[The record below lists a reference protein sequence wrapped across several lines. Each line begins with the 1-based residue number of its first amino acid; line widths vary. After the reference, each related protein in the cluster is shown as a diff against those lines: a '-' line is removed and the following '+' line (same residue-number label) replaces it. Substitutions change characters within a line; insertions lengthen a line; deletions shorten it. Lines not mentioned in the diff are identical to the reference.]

1 MWPKPWRL
9 QAARQTK
16 ATTSSLPAVSRPAS
30 RDGRICCIRCILI
43 KPVNFPEFWPF
54 WRCGQN
60 RGACKRR
67 GKQRRP
73 HHHYRRFPARRQG
86 TDEYAAY
93 GVYWLSRILFCKG
106 GESIF
111 AFPFVFFLLVLFFFV
126 FSFSLFCVF
135 FCFLFFFFCRSSYLF
150 LPFCFSSFFHSPYFV
165 FSFVFALLFFYAF
178 FFLLSFP
185 FSFSHFSLSFYSPCF
200 FFLFIL
206 YLFSA
211 FFTSSFGVAR
221 PFRRFSPIV
230 SAVLFCNEVFASVD
244 RFDFYFSAIKLRQ
257 TAVCAADFHVVTHH
271 KSRFWLSPF
280 SIAENGRCGKPA
292 DWCWFLFLRHKKKH
306 LPRKVLSGNL
316 IVSKTI
322 QQLWQPF

>member
-1 MWPKPWRL
+1 MKMWPKPWRL

-16 ATTSSLPAVSRPAS
+16 ATTSSLPAVSRSAS

-43 KPVNFPEFWPF
+43 KPDSVL
-54 WRCGQN
+54 Q
-60 RGACKRR
+60 RR
-67 GKQRRP
+67 GKHFCFP
-73 HHHYRRFPARRQG
+73 LCFFSSCFVFLRFF
-86 TDEYAAY
+86 
-93 GVYWLSRILFCKG
+93 ILLILCFLL
-106 GESIF
+106 F
-111 AFPFVFFLLVLFFFV
+111 FVFFLLPFFLSFLAFLFFFF
-126 FSFSLFCVF
+126 FSFSLFRVF
-135 FCFLFFFFCRSSYLF
+135 FCFCFFL
-150 LPFCFSSFFHSPYFV
+150 
-165 FSFVFALLFFYAF
+165 ALLFFYAF

-292 DWCWFLFLRHKKKH
+292 D
-306 LPRKVLSGNL
+306 
-316 IVSKTI
+316 
-322 QQLWQPF
+322 

>member
-1 MWPKPWRL
+1 MKMWPRPWRL

-43 KPVNFPEFWPF
+43 KPDSVL
-54 WRCGQN
+54 Q
-60 RGACKRR
+60 RR
-67 GKQRRP
+67 GK
-73 HHHYRRFPARRQG
+73 HFCFP
-86 TDEYAAY
+86 
-93 GVYWLSRILFCKG
+93 LCFFSSC
-106 GESIF
+106 
-111 AFPFVFFLLVLFFFV
+111 FVFLRFFILLISCFLLF
-126 FSFSLFCVF
+126 
-135 FCFLFFFFCRSSYLF
+135 
-150 LPFCFSSFFHSPYFV
+150 
-165 FSFVFALLFFYAF
+165 LLFSCFIVFYAF
-178 FFLLSFP
+178 SFLLSFP

-206 YLFSA
+206 FCF

-244 RFDFYFSAIKLRQ
+244 RFDFDFPAIKLRQ

-292 DWCWFLFLRHKKKH
+292 D
-306 LPRKVLSGNL
+306 
-316 IVSKTI
+316 
-322 QQLWQPF
+322 